1 MFGRKNGAPKFVIF
15 VALLGMVVFYAAGCT
30 SRGLFGERLG
40 KEPTLSVYFDEE
52 KRTEKMPFEK
62 YIEGVVAA
70 EMDPKWP
77 KEALAAQAILARTF
91 TLERLERTG
100 GVKKLHGTDVCTSH
114 EHFQAYDASRVNSLV
129 RVAVSSTRGK
139 IVTYKGKPIR
149 AWFHSSSGG
158 VTATPA
164 EGLGLPDS
172 VAPYV
177 RAVKDPG
184 VDGEESAWKAAFP
197 ADQVGEALQELG
209 GFDGKEPK
217 SIKIAKR
224 GPSGRAVTLNVDGKE
239 VPAPAFRTAVGPDR
253 MLSTLLDDIFVK
265 DGKVVMSG
273 RGWGHGVGMSQWG
286 ALRMSKQGSTAEDI
300 INYYYKGI
308 RIERRW
314 R

>member
-1 MFGRKNGAPKFVIF
+1 MSCRNKGVLWFWIVGTIIAAAIVC
-15 VALLGMVVFYAAGCT
+15 AAGCA

-40 KEPTLSVYFDEE
+40 KEPVLTVYFDEE

-77 KEALAAQAILARTF
+77 REALAAQAILARTF
-91 TLERLERTG
+91 TLERLQRTG

-114 EHFQAYDASRVNSLV
+114 EHFQAYDASRVNSMV
-129 RVAVSSTRGK
+129 RAAVRSTRGK

-158 VTATPA
+158 ITATPA

-172 VAPYV
+172 VAPYI
-177 RAVKDPG
+177 RTVKDPG
-184 VDGEESAWKAAFP
+184 ADGKESAWKAAFS
-197 ADQVGEALQELG
+197 AAEVGRALQKIGE
-209 GFDGKEPK
+209 FDGREPRN
-217 SIKIAKR
+217 IRIVER
-224 GPSGRAVTLNVDGKE
+224 GPSGRAVTLDVDGKK
-239 VPAPAFRTAVGPDR
+239 VPALAFRTAVGPDR
-253 MLSTLLDDIFVK
+253 MLSTLLDGISVK
-265 DGKVVMSG
+265 DGKVIMRG

-300 INYYYKGI
+300 INYYYKGVK
-308 RIERRW
+308 IERRW